1 MPRIIPSTFAVTVA
15 FALSSLLYG
24 ATAFAQG
31 AHSPAGRP
39 TFGVLAGA
47 NFATLGGDSVENA
60 KTRTGFVAG
69 VYADLPMASG
79 FSFRPSV
86 LYSME
91 GAKESDSQTEVTL
104 KLNYIRVP
112 AMVRYT
118 WPMAGKTH
126 PFVAAGPSFGYQ
138 VTCDISGSSNGVS
151 ASASCDSFTEP
162 SGSQRKK
169 FDVSGRVE
177 AGIDFDMSGRKLS
190 LGGAYSYGFTDVV
203 ENASAKNRGFSIF
216 LGIGF

>member
-1 MPRIIPSTFAVTVA
+1 MARIFPPSFGAAVA

-24 ATAFAQG
+24 APMYAQR
-31 AHSPAGRP
+31 AQPPAGRP

-69 VYADLPMASG
+69 VYADLPMANG
-79 FSFRPSV
+79 FSFQPSV

-91 GAKESDSQTEVTL
+91 GAKESDSQADVTL

-112 AMVRYT
+112 AMLRYT
-118 WPMAGKTH
+118 WPMAGTSH

-138 VTCDISGSSNGVS
+138 ATCDISGSSNGVS
-151 ASASCDSFTEP
+151 ASASCDAFTEG
-162 SGSQRKK
+162 GSQRKK

-177 AGIDFDMSGRKLS
+177 AGVDFAMSGRRLT
-190 LGGAYSYGFTDVV
+190 LGGAYSYGFTDVAKD
-203 ENASAKNRGFSIF
+203 ASAKNRVISVF
-216 LGIGF
+216 LGIGI